1 VRGCEHV
8 DFLAGSNL
16 ECVSVLVEERMRYC
30 VFSGSSTGVRAEYAE
45 AARGLGQLFVR
56 EGIGLVYGGASVGLM
71 GAISDAV
78 IDAGGEAIGVIP
90 RDLVE
95 KELASTRLRDLRVTS
110 SMHERKAM
118 MAELSDG
125 FIALPGGIGTFEEM
139 FEIWTW
145 AQLGYHAKPIGML
158 NVAGFY
164 DGLAAFLDRVVDE
177 GFLKA
182 KQRGMMLC
190 ESEPEK
196 LLRAM
201 SEYVPPIADKWIGL
215 KSAT

>member
-1 VRGCEHV
+1 
-8 DFLAGSNL
+8 
-16 ECVSVLVEERMRYC
+16 MRYC
-30 VFSGSSTGVRAEYAE
+30 VFSGSSAGVRPDYAE
-45 AARGLGQLFVR
+45 AAREMGRLLVG
-56 EGIGLVYGGASVGLM
+56 EGIGLVYGGASIGLM
-71 GAISDAV
+71 GVISDAV

-90 RDLVE
+90 RDLME
-95 KELASTRLRDLRVTS
+95 KELAQKRLSDLRVTS

-145 AQLGYHAKPIGML
+145 GQLGYHTKPIAML
-158 NVAGFY
+158 NTAGFY
-164 DGLAAFLDRVVDE
+164 DALAAFLDRVVSE
-177 GFLKA
+177 GFLKS
-182 KQRGMMLC
+182 KHRGMMLC
-190 ESEPEK
+190 ENDPEK

-201 SEYVPPIADKWIGL
+201 REYVPPAGAKWIQS

>member
-1 VRGCEHV
+1 
-8 DFLAGSNL
+8 
-16 ECVSVLVEERMRYC
+16 MRYC
-30 VFSGSSTGVRAEYAE
+30 VFSGSSSGVRPEYAE
-45 AARGLGQLFVR
+45 AARALGRLFVR

-95 KELASTRLRDLRVTS
+95 KELASTRVRDLRVTS

-145 AQLGYHAKPIGML
+145 AQLGYHTKPIGML

-201 SEYVPPIADKWIGL
+201 SEYVPPRADKWIGL

>member
-1 VRGCEHV
+1 
-8 DFLAGSNL
+8 
-16 ECVSVLVEERMRYC
+16 MRYC
-30 VFSGSSTGVRAEYAE
+30 VFSGSSAGVRAEYAE
-45 AARGLGQLFVR
+45 VARELGRIFVR
-56 EGIGLVYGGASVGLM
+56 RGIGLVYGGASIGLM

-90 RDLVE
+90 RDLME
-95 KELASTRLRDLRVTS
+95 KELANKRVRDLRVTA

-125 FIALPGGIGTFEEM
+125 FIALPGGIGTFEEL

-145 AQLGYHAKPIGML
+145 AQLGYHRKPIGVL
-158 NVAGFY
+158 NTAGFY
-164 DGLAAFLDRVVDE
+164 DELAAFLDRVVRE

-182 KQRGMMLC
+182 KHRGILLC

-201 SEYVPPIADKWIGL
+201 SEYVPPTGEKWIQTE
-215 KSAT
+215 SAT

>member
-1 VRGCEHV
+1 
-8 DFLAGSNL
+8 
-16 ECVSVLVEERMRYC
+16 MRYC

-177 GFLKA
+177 GFLRE

-190 ESEPEK
+190 ESEAEK
-196 LLRAM
+196 LLEGMKR
-201 SEYVPPIADKWIGL
+201 YVAPRADKWIGL

>member
-1 VRGCEHV
+1 
-8 DFLAGSNL
+8 
-16 ECVSVLVEERMRYC
+16 MRCC
-30 VFSGSSTGVRAEYAE
+30 VFSGSSSGVRPEYAE
-45 AARGLGQLFVR
+45 AACALGRLFVR
-56 EGIGLVYGGASVGLM
+56 EGIGLVYGGASAGLM

-78 IDAGGEAIGVIP
+78 IDAGGEVIGVIP

-95 KELASTRLRDLRVTS
+95 KEIASTRLQDLRVTS

-145 AQLGYHAKPIGML
+145 AQLGYHTKPIGML

-177 GFLKA
+177 GFLKL
-182 KQRGMMLC
+182 KQRGILLC
-190 ESEPEK
+190 ES
-196 LLRAM
+196 
-201 SEYVPPIADKWIGL
+201 G
-215 KSAT
+215 

>member
-1 VRGCEHV
+1 
-8 DFLAGSNL
+8 
-16 ECVSVLVEERMRYC
+16 MRYC
-30 VFSGSSTGVRAEYAE
+30 VFSGSSAGVRPEYAD
-45 AARGLGQLFVR
+45 AAREMGRLLVR

-78 IDAGGEAIGVIP
+78 VDAGGEAIGVIP
-90 RDLVE
+90 RDLME
-95 KELASTRLRDLRVTS
+95 KELAHKRLKDLRVTS
-110 SMHERKAM
+110 SMHERKAL

-145 AQLGYHAKPIGML
+145 AQLGYHAKPCGML
-158 NVAGFY
+158 NTAGFY
-164 DGLAAFLDRVVDE
+164 DGLAAFLDRVVSE

-182 KQRGMMLC
+182 KHRGMMLC
-190 ESEPEK
+190 ESEPEA

-201 SEYVPPIADKWIGL
+201 RHYVPPRGEKWIQSE
-215 KSAT
+215 SAT